1 MLDTGFLYFIQE
13 PASSIQHQ
21 TVKYING
28 DRGKKLPEKTNL
40 RIKIP
45 PMILKEKIEDALRG
59 VIDPGTNLDIMRM
72 RLVRDLLIDQD
83 GKVSL
88 TFRPASPVCPMA
100 FKLAYDIKK
109 AVQQTK
115 GVKEV
120 EVKVSGYNRADEL
133 MEVLKQAGNQ

>member
-1 MLDTGFLYFIQE
+1 
-13 PASSIQHQ
+13 
-21 TVKYING
+21 
-28 DRGKKLPEKTNL
+28 
-40 RIKIP
+40 
-45 PMILKEKIEDALRG
+45 MILKEKIDDALRG

-72 RLVRDLLIDQD
+72 RLVKDLLIDQD

-88 TFRPASPVCPMA
+88 TFRPSSPVCPMA

-109 AVQQTK
+109 AVQQTE